1 MCRKIKQGGIWKSPG
16 DLVAHSRGQSR
27 WGGCAREE
35 SLRSKWQRWGYTRCE
50 ITIEEFVLT
59 QNESISPHCRSSV
72 DRDKETGK
80 QYSFSA
86 EVLEGIYGR
95 GEVRIITREAVGDET
110 LIHHRFPYFRRRS

>member
-59 QNESISPHCRSSV
+59 QNESTNRE
-72 DRDKETGK
+72 KETVI
-80 QYSFSA
+80 SA